1 MENLRTQKLQ
11 QTSQVGFP
19 RPGSMGEAEGVG
31 GPEGRQEGG
40 PRREAS
46 ENHVFRVASLEPRAG
61 RAGERY
67 PNNAGGLLC
76 GTHRQTP
83 SRPLTAKRF

>member
-67 PNNAGGLLC
+67 PIMQGAFYAA
-76 GTHRQTP
+76 RVDSP
-83 SRPLTAKRF
+83 PPAP